1 MEDGIPT
8 APTPYADP
16 SAYYSPTAGRM
27 AGFEVLKGTSSLKHG
42 PNTTGGVINY
52 LSTPI
57 PNQQLSHLR
66 ASYGTDNERV
76 AHAYSG
82 GRTDFGGGKL
92 GYLLELFDHRSDGF
106 HTLKSLNGA
115 PDRNAPIER
124 TDILLK
130 LSYEFGEGDYLEFK
144 AGRMDMDAD
153 VSYQGLSKADYATN
167 PYQRYANTD
176 TDNMDS
182 DQTRYYL
189 RYNKEFSDSLTMSTT
204 VFLNEFNRNW
214 YKGSK
219 VSIDGTNYTSVGKG
233 VFQDA
238 NLIGVLKGDTN
249 GTYKV
254 KSNNRAYEAQGI
266 MANLDFSVGNNEFD
280 LGFRFMTND
289 YDQLPYHED
298 TFSVVNDGA
307 GTTTTTKEYGPKPG
321 NTEYKDA
328 DSFEVYLTDDI
339 SFGSLT
345 VSPGIRYTSID
356 YQYSGANDRT
366 LSETLAGIGAGYEV
380 SESLNLFAG
389 VYQGQTFPDAQSAS
403 SSTSKGLRNQET
415 SLNFEIGARGNVGIF
430 GFDVTYFNTQLEDM
444 LFLESVASGVT
455 EPFNGGE
462 GSIQGLEVAVGADF
476 GNEGFGFP
484 VSVSATFTDSE
495 FETAADG
502 FGYDWG
508 DDGISGNEVGNE
520 FAYIPDTMFNIRAG
534 LEFDKFS
541 TYLNY
546 FHQSDIFTNA
556 DNTDEYK
563 LDSYGI
569 LNWSG
574 FVKVNDSTT
583 LFTKVTNLTDE
594 VYAHGIAPDGYR
606 PGAPRIVSV
615 GMEFD
620 F

>member
-1 MEDGIPT
+1 
-8 APTPYADP
+8 
-16 SAYYSPTAGRM
+16 
-27 AGFEVLKGTSSLKHG
+27 
-42 PNTTGGVINY
+42 
-52 LSTPI
+52 
-57 PNQQLSHLR
+57 
-66 ASYGTDNERV
+66 
-76 AHAYSG
+76 
-82 GRTDFGGGKL
+82 
-92 GYLLELFDHRSDGF
+92 
-106 HTLKSLNGA
+106 
-115 PDRNAPIER
+115 
-124 TDILLK
+124 
-130 LSYEFGEGDYLEFK
+130 
-144 AGRMDMDAD
+144 MDMDAD
-153 VSYQGLSKADYATN
+153 VSYQGVSLADFKAN
-167 PYQRYANTD
+167 PYLRYAGTEH
-176 TDNMDS
+176 DNMDA

-189 RYNKEFSDSLTMSTT
+189 RYRKELSDTMGISATL
-204 VFLNEFNRNW
+204 FHNEFNRNW

>member
-1 MEDGIPT
+1 
-8 APTPYADP
+8 
-16 SAYYSPTAGRM
+16 M
-27 AGFEVLKGTSSLKHG
+27 A
-42 PNTTGGVINY
+42 
-52 LSTPI
+52 
-57 PNQQLSHLR
+57 
-66 ASYGTDNERV
+66 
-76 AHAYSG
+76 
-82 GRTDFGGGKL
+82 
-92 GYLLELFDHRSDGF
+92 
-106 HTLKSLNGA
+106 
-115 PDRNAPIER
+115 
-124 TDILLK
+124 
-130 LSYEFGEGDYLEFK
+130 
-144 AGRMDMDAD
+144 
-153 VSYQGLSKADYATN
+153 
-167 PYQRYANTD
+167 
-176 TDNMDS
+176 
-182 DQTRYYL
+182 
-189 RYNKEFSDSLTMSTT
+189 
-204 VFLNEFNRNW
+204 
-214 YKGSK
+214 
-219 VSIDGTNYTSVGKG
+219 
-233 VFQDA
+233 
-238 NLIGVLKGDTN
+238 
-249 GTYKV
+249 
-254 KSNNRAYEAQGI
+254 
-266 MANLDFSVGNNEFD
+266 
-280 LGFRFMTND
+280 ND

-298 TFSVVNDGA
+298 EFTVVNNA
-307 GTTTTTKEYGPKPG
+307 GTTTTTKEYKASGG

-356 YQYSGANDRT
+356 YQYKGANDRT
-366 LSETLAGIGAGYEV
+366 LSETLLGIGAGYEV

-389 VYQGQTFPDAQSAS
+389 VYQGQTFPDAESAS
-403 SSTSKGLRNQET
+403 SSTSKGLKNQET

-444 LFLESVASGVT
+444 LFLKSVASGVT